1 MASILP
7 WAIRLLECAVGLTIA
22 KERKFAASCNDESC
36 QRHKLAVI
44 EASWHSKNVNKN
56 RYMAEMSRSAVRI
69 WPG

>member
-22 KERKFAASCNDESC
+22 KERKFVASCNDESC
-36 QRHKLAVI
+36 ERHKLAVI
-44 EASWHSKNVNKN
+44 EAGWQWKKPSKKKAK
-56 RYMAEMSRSAVRI
+56 AEMSRSAPPI